1 MPMANGCP
9 HCGTDR
15 PAVGDLGYRNA
26 CPACGGPRLPAGT
39 FIADP
44 DKARMSAS
52 ALVRAKAKGDRGRWS
67 ARLLAFSASMLTLSA
82 TISLLGGHLSFI
94 SVLAMGLMWGSFAI
108 SYRRRHQLRAAR
120 VKTELDEAYA
130 LSGASSQ
137 HLRVMV
143 EAEPAAAVTAKG
155 ARVDVE
161 EESHKQALAEAEAEA
176 EKEDAFAD
184 FDRRLAEAE
193 KKK

>member
-1 MPMANGCP
+1 MAMANGCP

-15 PAVGDLGYRNA
+15 PAVADLGYRYA
-26 CPACGGPRLPAGT
+26 CPACGGPRLPPGT
-39 FIADP
+39 FIADG
-44 DKARMSAS
+44 DKARMSTN

-82 TISLLGGHLSFI
+82 TLSLLGGHLSFI
-94 SVLAMGLMWGSFAI
+94 SVLAMGLMWGSFAV

-120 VKTELDEAYA
+120 VRPELDEAYA
-130 LSGASSQ
+130 LAGANSQ

-143 EAEPAAAVTAKG
+143 EAEPAAALTPKG
-155 ARVDVE
+155 ATVDAAVE
-161 EESHKQALAEAEAEA
+161 AHKVALAEAEAEA

-184 FDRRLAEAE
+184 FDRRLAAAE